1 MRIDVVGK
9 HMDVTDAIRE
19 YAETKMEKLLK
30 FFDGTQHISVVIDE
44 TKHREFA
51 VEVVVDV
58 VKHEDL
64 IAHAK
69 GDDLYAAIDL
79 AADKAE
85 RQIRDYK
92 EKLRLH

>member
-9 HMDVTDAIRE
+9 RMEVTDAIRE
-19 YAETKMEKLLK
+19 YAESKVSKLLK
-30 FFDGTQHISVVIDE
+30 FFDGTQQISVVIE
-44 TKHREFA
+44 ELKHKEFA

-58 VKHEDL
+58 VKHDDL
-64 IAHAK
+64 VAHAK
-69 GDDLYAAIDL
+69 GDDLYAAIDQ

>member
-9 HMDVTDAIRE
+9 HMEVTDAIRE
-19 YAETKMEKLLK
+19 YAETKMEKLLR
-30 FFDGTQHISVVIDE
+30 FFDGTQHISVVIE
-44 TKHREFA
+44 EVKHREFA

-58 VKHEDL
+58 VKHDDL
-64 IAHAK
+64 VAHARD
-69 GDDLYAAIDL
+69 DDLYAAIDL

-92 EKLRLH
+92 EKLRLR